1 MSDPVSGPSND
12 PSNDTDPST
21 ESTKDPVDE
30 NQTPGYTLQQF
41 PEKLAVVRL
50 PAGAEIPPW
59 AESASLFSITATA
72 TETSV
77 ICAGRDV
84 PTKVVA
90 QRGLTGFAV
99 QDAPGHD
106 TAGLLVALLAPLAE
120 EGISVFT
127 VSTYETNWILVPLT
141 AAERAG
147 AAWERAGHRVV
158 VAVPVKPTRKGR
170 K

>member
-1 MSDPVSGPSND
+1 MSEHQ
-12 PSNDTDPST
+12 NDTGDAGT
-21 ESTKDPVDE
+21 DA
-30 NQTPGYTLQQF
+30 PGYTLQQF

-50 PAGAEIPPW
+50 PAGSEIPPW
-59 AESASLFSITATA
+59 AESASLLSITATA

-84 PTKVVA
+84 PTKVIA
-90 QRGLTGFAV
+90 QRGLTAFAV
-99 QDAPGHD
+99 QGGPAHE
-106 TAGLLVALLAPLAE
+106 TAGVLVALLAPLAE
-120 EGISVFT
+120 EGISIFT

-141 AAERAG
+141 DAGRAG
-147 AAWERAGHRVV
+147 EAWSRAGHTVV